1 MVFAI
6 LDFLQT
12 IHNPVLDAVMCA
24 LSAAGNGGLLWIL
37 LGIALLFWK
46 RTRKEGIIVLL
57 ILLGCLIVGNLI
69 LKNAVARPRPC
80 WLNPAVELLIP
91 VPEDFSFPSGH
102 TMAGFSVS
110 FYLWLKNRKWG
121 SAALVL
127 AALIA
132 FSRMYLY
139 VHFPTD
145 ILGGLLIGLALGY
158 AGMKTENLWNKK
170 TSPKTP

>member
-1 MVFAI
+1 MEFAI

-37 LGIALLFWK
+37 LGIVLLLWK

-80 WLNPAVELLIP
+80 WLKTTRASFRAAALTPSSPAAPPAVRP
-91 VPEDFSFPSGH
+91 
-102 TMAGFSVS
+102 
-110 FYLWLKNRKWG
+110 
-121 SAALVL
+121 
-127 AALIA
+127 
-132 FSRMYLY
+132 
-139 VHFPTD
+139 
-145 ILGGLLIGLALGY
+145 
-158 AGMKTENLWNKK
+158 
-170 TSPKTP
+170 

>member
-1 MVFAI
+1 MEFAI

-46 RTRKEGIIVLL
+46 RTRKEGIIVLF

-80 WLNPAVELLIP
+80 
-91 VPEDFSFPSGH
+91 
-102 TMAGFSVS
+102 
-110 FYLWLKNRKWG
+110 
-121 SAALVL
+121 
-127 AALIA
+127 
-132 FSRMYLY
+132 
-139 VHFPTD
+139 
-145 ILGGLLIGLALGY
+145 
-158 AGMKTENLWNKK
+158 
-170 TSPKTP
+170 